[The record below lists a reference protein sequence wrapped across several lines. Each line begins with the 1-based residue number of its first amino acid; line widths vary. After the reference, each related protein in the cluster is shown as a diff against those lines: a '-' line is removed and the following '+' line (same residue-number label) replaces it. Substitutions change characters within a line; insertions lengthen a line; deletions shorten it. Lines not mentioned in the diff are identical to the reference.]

1 MNYAAVPIGVAVL
14 IAVVILVAGCGPK
27 PVAYST
33 PATPAAQ
40 PPMPPPGAPGG
51 QAPQAQMPAMPPQ

>member
-1 MNYAAVPIGVAVL
+1 MKFASAPWVIAVL
-14 IAVVILVAGCGPK
+14 VVGGVLVAGCGPK
-27 PVAYST
+27 PAAYST

-40 PPMPPPGAPGG
+40 PPMPPPGEAGG